1 MPVDVILASQALSV
15 IDYRCDARRGDPTF
29 VEVHAGYSLSYV
41 RAGTFGCATR
51 GGRFELVPGALLVG
65 YPGDEFVCSHEH
77 AGGDE
82 CLSFQFDEAALDGL
96 GGRPDAWH
104 RGVVPPAADLMVVGE
119 LAQAAS
125 DRRTDLAL
133 DELGWMFA
141 ARYLEVIGDRP
152 RDRAE
157 PAARDRRRAVDVALW
172 LDDQSHEP
180 IDLARAAAMGGCS
193 PYHFLRVFTRVLGVT
208 PHQYLVRSRL
218 RHAARLLAE
227 TDRAVTHVALDVGFN
242 DLSNFVRTFHR
253 AAGMSP
259 RAFRARAQRNRKILQ
274 EPTTARE

>member
-1 MPVDVILASQALSV
+1 MPVDVILASPALSV
-15 IDYRCDARRGDPTF
+15 SDFRCDARRGDPTF

-41 RAGTFGCATR
+41 RAGTFGCVTR

-65 YPGDEFVCSHEH
+65 YPGDEFVCSHDH

-82 CLSFQFDEAALDGL
+82 CLSFRFEEAALDGL
-96 GGRPDAWH
+96 GGRPSAFQ
-104 RGVVPPAADLMVVGE
+104 RGAVAPAADLMVVGE
-119 LAQAAS
+119 LAQATA
-125 DRRTDLAL
+125 DGRTDLAI
-133 DELGWMFA
+133 DEMGWLLA

-180 IDLARAAAMGGCS
+180 IDLAQAAAVSGSS

-218 RHAARLLAE
+218 RHAARMLAE
-227 TDRAVTHVALDVGFN
+227 TDRAVTEVALDVGFN

-253 AAGMSP
+253 AAGTSP
-259 RAFRARAQRNRKILQ
+259 RAFRARARGDRKILQ
-274 EPTTARE
+274 EAAAAPE